1 MGCSP
6 SARRTDARLLVRAS
20 SNRAAPCDFCAS
32 TGNELLRALRRKGV
46 ARQRRVDG
54 RTFWQAT
61 GLPAE
66 PMGDLPE
73 GFLPRLPLASRQD
86 ILDELAD
93 IQRERDALVG
103 TVGDRA
109 DEQRANLDWWERDLE
124 EQLQEMDGV
133 PSAAADEPGETP

>member
-1 MGCSP
+1 MS
-6 SARRTDARLLVRAS
+6 
-20 SNRAAPCDFCAS
+20 
-32 TGNELLRALRRKGV
+32 
-46 ARQRRVDG
+46 
-54 RTFWQAT
+54 
-61 GLPAE
+61 
-66 PMGDLPE
+66 
-73 GFLPRLPLASRQD
+73 PRLPLASRQD